1 VNDTGNDPLGAMDVW
16 RKEIEGA
23 RPRLVAEIK
32 REVEAR
38 GHPRVALGLSGGL
51 DSAVAAALCVEALGA
66 DNVLAVLM
74 PLRTTD
80 PSSVSI
86 AQGLVNSLGL
96 TSRRVNMSPVVDAYF
111 ANFPDANRNRR
122 GLAVAWARIGTL
134 LDLGSHYGAS
144 VVQALNGS
152 DRLLYYGEAQQELA
166 ASIKPLGGLWKSQVQ
181 LLAEAMN
188 LLPEVRR
195 RRPSLEYWAGQS
207 DESDLGYPYA
217 VIDPLLDA
225 QVTGGLSSAECVRRG
240 FPQAAVSWAEKRIA
254 RWRLAPAATPA
265 DSSAKVEE
273 TRP

>member
-1 VNDTGNDPLGAMDVW
+1 VNDVGNDPLGALDLW
-16 RKEIEGA
+16 RKDTEGA
-23 RPRLVAEIK
+23 RRFLVQAIK

-38 GHPRVALGLSGGL
+38 GHPRIALGLSGGL

-80 PSSVSI
+80 PSSVSL

-96 TSRRVNMSPVVDAYF
+96 TSRRVNMSPVVDSYF

-122 GLAVAWARIGTL
+122 GLAVAWARVGTL

-144 VVQALNGS
+144 VVQALNRT
-152 DRLLYYGEAQQELA
+152 DTALHYGEAQQELL
-166 ASIKPLGGLWKSQVQ
+166 ASVKPLAGLWKTQVQ
-181 LLAEAMN
+181 LLAESMS
-188 LLPEVRR
+188 LMPDVRR
-195 RRPSLEYWAGQS
+195 RRPTLEYWAGQS

-217 VIDPLLDA
+217 AIDPLLDA
-225 QVTGGLSSAECVRRG
+225 LLESGLTPAECVAKG
-240 FPQAAVSWAEKRIA
+240 FSQGHVAWADKRIA
-254 RWRLAPAATPA
+254 RWRLPKHDADGDAAQM
-265 DSSAKVEE
+265 EE

>member
-1 VNDTGNDPLGAMDVW
+1 VNDLGNDPTGALETW
-16 RKEIEGA
+16 RQEMEA
-23 RPRLVAEIK
+23 TRRRLVAEIK

-38 GHPRVALGLSGGL
+38 GHPRIALGLSGGL
-51 DSAVAAALCVEALGA
+51 DSAVCAALCVEALGA

-96 TSRRVNMSPVVDAYF
+96 TSRRVNMSPVIDAYF

-122 GLAVAWARIGTL
+122 GLAVAWARVGTL

-144 VVQALNGS
+144 VVQALNRT
-152 DRLLYYGEAQQELA
+152 DRVLYYGEAQQELA
-166 ASIKPLGGLWKSQVQ
+166 ASVKPLAGLWKSQVQ
-181 LLAEAMN
+181 LLGEA
-188 LLPEVRR
+188 LTVLPEVRR

-207 DESDLGYPYA
+207 DESDLGFAYA
-217 VIDPLLDA
+217 AVDPLLDA
-225 QVTGGLSSAECVRRG
+225 MVSGGLSASECVQRG
-240 FPQAAVSWAEKRIA
+240 FPQAQVAWADKRIA
-254 RWRLAPAATPA
+254 RWRLELPATA
-265 DSSAKVEE
+265 DVTAKVEE

>member
-1 VNDTGNDPLGAMDVW
+1 VNDVGNDPFGALDVW
-16 RKEIEGA
+16 RKEMEDTRRRA
-23 RPRLVAEIK
+23 VAEIK

-51 DSAVAAALCVEALGA
+51 DSAVTAALCVEALGA

-80 PSSVSI
+80 PASVSI
-86 AQGLVNSLGL
+86 AQGLVNALGL

-111 ANFPDANRNRR
+111 ANFPDANRSRR
-122 GLAVAWARIGTL
+122 GLAVAWARVGTL

-144 VVQALNGS
+144 VVQALNRS

-166 ASIKPLGGLWKSQVQ
+166 ASVKPLAGLWKMQVQ
-181 LLAEAMN
+181 LLAEAIS

-207 DESDLGYPYA
+207 DESDLGYPYV

-225 QVTGGLSSAECVRRG
+225 MVTGSLLPAECVRRG
-240 FPQAAVSWAEKRIA
+240 FPQAPVAWAEKRIA
-254 RWRLAPAATPA
+254 RWRLPQAAPADTG
-265 DSSAKVEE
+265 AKVEE

>member
-1 VNDTGNDPLGAMDVW
+1 MNETVNDPLGIAETW
-16 RKEIEGA
+16 RQQVDDT
-23 RPRLVAEIK
+23 RRRLVREIK
-32 REVEAR
+32 ADVEAR
-38 GHPRVALGLSGGL
+38 GYPRVALGLSGGL
-51 DSAVAAALCVEALGA
+51 DSAVTAALCVEALGA

-80 PSSVSI
+80 PSSLSI

-122 GLAVAWARIGTL
+122 GLAVAGARVCTL
-134 LDLGSHYGAS
+134 LDLGSHYGAC
-144 VVQALNGS
+144 VVQALNRT
-152 DRLLYYGEAQQELA
+152 DRMLSYGEAQQELA
-166 ASIKPLGGLWKSQVQ
+166 ISVKPLAGQWKTQVQ
-181 LLAEAMN
+181 LLADGLG

-217 VIDPLLDA
+217 VIDPLLEA
-225 QVTGGLSSAECVRRG
+225 MIVTGLSPADCVSRG
-240 FPQAAVSWAEKRIA
+240 FPQAAVAWAEKRIA
-254 RWRLAPAATPA
+254 HWRLPAGGETARL
-265 DSSAKVEE
+265 EE

>member
-1 VNDTGNDPLGAMDVW
+1 MNDIGTDPLGALDQW
-16 RKEIEGA
+16 RSEMEET
-23 RPRLVAEIK
+23 RRRLVAEI
-32 REVEAR
+32 RAEVEAR

-122 GLAVAWARIGTL
+122 GLAVAWARVGTL
-134 LDLGSHYGAS
+134 LDLGSHYGATA
-144 VVQALNGS
+144 VQALNRT
-152 DRLLYYGEAQQELA
+152 DRMLYYGEAQQELT
-166 ASIKPLGGLWKSQVQ
+166 ASVKPLAALWKTQVQ
-181 LLAEAMN
+181 LLAEAIT

-217 VIDPLLDA
+217 AIDPLLDA
-225 QVTGGLSSAECVRRG
+225 LLTRGLSPADCVARG
-240 FPQAAVSWAEKRIA
+240 FPQAAVTWAEKRIA
-254 RWRLAPAATPA
+254 KWRLPVEPT
-265 DSSAKVEE
+265 DRVEE

>member
-1 VNDTGNDPLGAMDVW
+1 VNEVGNDPLGALEIW
-16 RKEIEGA
+16 RQGTEA
-23 RPRLVAEIK
+23 LRRRLVADIK

-38 GHPRVALGLSGGL
+38 GHPRIALGLSGGL
-51 DSAVAAALCVEALGA
+51 DSAVAASLCVEALGA

-80 PSSVSI
+80 PASVSI

-122 GLAVAWARIGTL
+122 GLAVAWARVGTL

-144 VVQALNGS
+144 VVQALNRT
-152 DRLLYYGEAQQELA
+152 DYILFYGEAQQELT
-166 ASIKPLGGLWKSQVQ
+166 ASVKPLAGLWKSQVQ
-181 LLAEAMN
+181 LLGESLT
-188 LLPEVRR
+188 LLPDVRR
-195 RRPSLEYWAGQS
+195 RRPTLEYWAGQS

-217 VIDPLLDA
+217 VIDPILDA
-225 QVTGGLSSAECVRRG
+225 LVSGLEPAECVRRG
-240 FPQAAVSWAEKRIA
+240 FPQAVVSWAEKRVA
-254 RWRLAPAATPA
+254 RWRLAPDTPGQDAAT
-265 DSSAKVEE
+265 KVEE

>member
-1 VNDTGNDPLGAMDVW
+1 MNDVGTDPLGALDLW
-16 RKEIEGA
+16 RKETEDL
-23 RPRLVAEIK
+23 RRSLVKEIK
-32 REVEAR
+32 RQVEAR
-38 GHPRVALGLSGGL
+38 GYPRIALGLSGGL
-51 DSAVAAALCVEALGA
+51 DSAVTAALCVEALGA

-80 PSSVSI
+80 PSAVSI
-86 AQGLVNSLGL
+86 ATGLVNALGL

-122 GLAVAWARIGTL
+122 GLAVAWARVGTL
-134 LDLGSHYGAS
+134 LDLGSHYGAT
-144 VVQALNGS
+144 VVQALNRS
-152 DRLLYYGEAQQELA
+152 DQILYYGEAQQELS
-166 ASIKPLGGLWKSQVQ
+166 ASVKPLAGLWKSQVQ
-181 LLAEAMN
+181 LLGEALT

-225 QVTGGLSSAECVRRG
+225 MVSGGLSPAECVKKG
-240 FPQAAVSWAEKRIA
+240 FPQGAVQWAEKRIA
-254 RWRLAPAATPA
+254 RWRLPEPQATDA
-265 DSSAKVEE
+265 SKVEE